1 MYIARFKGLENLLN
15 SECYSYRVSKKTA
28 RFSKIKNILNLLC
41 NDNEGEINKN
51 INFNYFYNR
60 DNNT

>member
-1 MYIARFKGLENLLN
+1 MYIARFKGLENLLH

-41 NDNEGEINKN
+41 SDVVGNPVVS
-51 INFNYFYNR
+51 
-60 DNNT
+60 